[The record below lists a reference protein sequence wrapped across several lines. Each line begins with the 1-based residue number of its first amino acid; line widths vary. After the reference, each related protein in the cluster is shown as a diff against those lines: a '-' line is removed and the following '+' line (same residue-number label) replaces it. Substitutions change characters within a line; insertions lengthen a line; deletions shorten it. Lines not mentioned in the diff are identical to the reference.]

1 MLCSAAMIA
10 ALLAAGAASA
20 TTVTFNAI
28 ADAQYLTAPAT
39 EDYQIY
45 AAGAGGEGSQ
55 PDQEVDPLLFNR
67 GGGGV
72 IIGGIFALHAEDV
85 LKLIV
90 GTSGQRGAYSF
101 STRTGTGA
109 GGGVAT
115 SVIDRF
121 NPLLVAGGGG
131 GGTGRGTPNNT
142 GATLAS
148 SGISLGGGLAG
159 TYGGGGSGG
168 VNGVLG
174 GGGGL
179 YVDGGFGGVL
189 GGGGGGRSSASGWGS
204 SSGGIYSKG
213 LIAGAPG
220 GSGGYGGGGAGG
232 AFGGGGG
239 GGGYSGGAGGD
250 YNQGHVGQFFNGG
263 GSGGGGGLY
272 NASPIR
278 CYPSPTSTS
287 ATAALRSAIMAR
299 CRRRRHRRFLSHRA
313 GH

>member
-1 MLCSAAMIA
+1 MPSPTRNISRHQQLRIISSTPL
-10 ALLAAGAASA
+10 ALGAKVVNPIKKLIPYSSI
-20 TTVTFNAI
+20 V
-28 ADAQYLTAPAT
+28 
-39 EDYQIY
+39 
-45 AAGAGGEGSQ
+45 
-55 PDQEVDPLLFNR
+55 
-67 GGGGV
+67 GGGGA

-189 GGGGGGRSSASGWGS
+189 GGGGGGG
-204 SSGGIYSKG
+204 
-213 LIAGAPG
+213 
-220 GSGGYGGGGAGG
+220 
-232 AFGGGGG
+232 
-239 GGGYSGGAGGD
+239 GGAGGD